1 MLSKR
6 VSKLIEVTED
16 FICSLVVQSIYSA
29 LCLMTYMN
37 FVTFV
42 TLMVSRTL

>member
-16 FICSLVVQSIYSA
+16 FICSSVVQSIYGT
-29 LCLMTYMN
+29 LHLMTYMN

-42 TLMVSRTL
+42 TPMASGTL